1 MTEQSIIYGY
11 IQGAEWMSADPR
23 KLHRL
28 NRKIIE
34 SLAEKDTFPY
44 LTKSMFSIPG
54 EEIEQG
60 TFRSQIIHFAAS
72 MREPELQWKTWLEK
86 FEAVLKK
93 LYWFN
98 AMVHLR
104 SEMIGDYDYE
114 WTVDASQ
121 IVHMLKDPPQPPAK
135 WYFEGGPRSFEL

>member
-11 IQGAEWMSADPR
+11 IQGAEWMSSDPR

-28 NRKIIE
+28 NRQIIE
-34 SLAEKDTFPY
+34 NLPVKDTFPY
-44 LTKSMFSIPG
+44 LTRSMFSIPG
-54 EEIEQG
+54 DDIEQG

-72 MREPELQWKTWLEK
+72 MREAESQWRVWLEK
-86 FEAVLKK
+86 FESLLKK

-104 SEMIGDYDYE
+104 AEVMGDYEYE
-114 WTVDASQ
+114 WTVDAGQ

-135 WYFEGGPRSFEL
+135 WYFEGGPRSFEV